1 MLGPNNMVMKGQ
13 REFESLEEQLIQKCS
28 APQEVRLDLHAHDL
42 KSTKRKTQDQHRLCS
57 AVTVR

>member
-1 MLGPNNMVMKGQ
+1 MLGPSNMVMKRQ
-13 REFESLEEQLIQKCS
+13 RSLSLWKGQLIQKCS
-28 APQEVRLDLHAHDL
+28 APQAVRLDRHAHDL